1 MAKDNKRVTL
11 DELSRRW
18 QKTPDQILAL
28 AAEGTLTL
36 WYEFENVIVHKIKKK
51 KTPEPKL
58 HETIEIQLP
67 MKTVEMIIGRTDRI
81 QVASEYT
88 CLTPKGK
95 QVLISNAAGEEWG
108 DTSMVGLNPLRI
120 YALEKDLP
128 KIEKKQDIVPFT
140 EEVASSC
147 CCQSSGSCDD
157 NDDDDDDLFA
167 DDHPCYAPELNIA
180 LECWFELM
188 SEEDDPE
195 SILKTDIRDWVQSN
209 YPELTKTA
217 TERIVMVVTPAAKQ
231 QR

>member
-28 AAEGTLTL
+28 AAEGSLTL
-36 WYEFENVIVHKIKKK
+36 WYEFENVIVQKVKKK
-51 KTPEPKL
+51 KTPPPKL
-58 HETIEIQLP
+58 HDSIVIQLP
-67 MKTVEMIIGRTDRI
+67 MKMVEMVIGRTDRI
-81 QVASEYT
+81 QVASEYA

-95 QVLISNAAGEEWG
+95 QILISNAAGEEWG

-120 YALEKDLP
+120 YALENDLP
-128 KIEKKQDIVPFT
+128 KIEKNQAITPFT
-140 EEVASSC
+140 EETTSC
-147 CCQSSGSCDD
+147 CCQPHGSCDEE
-157 NDDDDDDLFA
+157 DDDEDPLA
-167 DDHPCYAPELNIA
+167 EDHPCYAPELNIA

-188 SEEDDPE
+188 SEEEDPE

-209 YPELTKTA
+209 YPKLTKTA

-231 QR
+231 KR